1 MTKIAP
7 AIIVLG
13 NNSIPV
19 ARKIISVLPEAQL
32 YGLASRTSDVDVS
45 FTEFGVT
52 LRELFTNNTP
62 IIGFCATGILIRTLA
77 PLLANK
83 RQEPPVLAV
92 AEDGSA
98 VVPLL
103 GGLNGVNNLARKIA
117 SALGIKPAITTTGDI
132 RFGIALED
140 PPTGYHLSNPEYAK
154 TFMSDLL
161 AGQSMQLKGNAAWL
175 KNSSLPIAEDADK
188 VIEVTEQAV
197 DSTANHLIYHPATI
211 AIGVTP
217 LNPRFQSGENSELIA
232 LVQQMLADA
241 KLASA
246 SVAGVF
252 ARISDAAEPDL
263 QAIANSLNVP
273 IRFFTPDAIAQVMS
287 QNNTADVAT
296 GAALLAAA
304 AGELVIQRQT
314 ANFSCAI
321 AIAPLPIDINT
332 TGTPGGRLAII
343 GTGPGRS
350 DWMSPEVKEILRN
363 ATDFVGYSTYLNLVS
378 AFTKDK
384 RLHESDNR
392 EEIARAKVALDLA
405 AEGRF
410 VVVVSSG
417 DPGIY
422 AMAAAVFEVLDKQA
436 QPEWQSIAIQVAP
449 GISAMQAAAA
459 KIGAPLGHDFC
470 AISLSDILKPW
481 SIIEQRIT
489 AAAQADFVIAFYNPI
504 SKQRTWQLTETQ
516 KILLRYRS
524 ADTPVVLARN
534 LGRDG
539 ESTVVCTLG
548 NLVPEH
554 ADMRT
559 VIIIGS
565 SKTRMIQKRD
575 GGHWVYTPRRYDD

>member
-1 MTKIAP
+1 MTHIAP

-32 YGLASRTSDVDVS
+32 YGLADRTSDVDVS
-45 FTEFGVT
+45 FTEFGAT
-52 LRELFTNNTP
+52 LRELFANGTP

-103 GGLNGVNNLARKIA
+103 GGLNGVNNLARQIA
-117 SALGIKPAITTTGDI
+117 SVLSVIPAITTTGDI

-140 PPTGYHLSNPEYAK
+140 PPVGYRLSNPEYAK
-154 TFMSDLL
+154 GFMSDLL
-161 AGQSMQLKGNAAWL
+161 AGHTMRLEGNAAWL
-175 KNSSLPIAEDADK
+175 RNSSLPIVQDAQR
-188 VIEVTEQAV
+188 VIEVTEKAV
-197 DSTANHLIYHPATI
+197 FSTLNHLVYHPATV
-211 AIGVTP
+211 AIGITP
-217 LNPRFQSGENSELIA
+217 LNSSFRGEGSELIT
-232 LVQQMLADA
+232 LVQQMLTDA
-241 KLASA
+241 ELAPA
-246 SVAGVF
+246 AVAGVF
-252 ARISDAAEPDL
+252 ASISDTAEPGL
-263 QAIANSLNVP
+263 EAIANYLNVP
-273 IRFFTPDAIAQVMS
+273 IRFFTRDAITQVMS
-287 QNNTADVAT
+287 QHQTADVAV
-296 GAALLAAA
+296 GAALAAS
-304 AGELVIQRQT
+304 AGELIGQRQT

-332 TGTPGGRLAII
+332 TGTPRGRLAII

-363 ATDFVGYSTYLNLVS
+363 ATDFVGYSTYLDLVS
-378 AFTKDK
+378 AFTKGK
-384 RLHESDNR
+384 HLHESDNR

-405 AEGRF
+405 AQGRF
-410 VVVVSSG
+410 VAVISSG

-436 QPEWQSIAIQVAP
+436 KPEWQGIEIQVAP

-459 KIGAPLGHDFC
+459 KMGAPLGHDFC
-470 AISLSDILKPW
+470 VISLSDILKPW
-481 SIIEQRIT
+481 SIIEQRIS
-489 AAAQADFVIAFYNPI
+489 AAAEADFVIAFYNPV
-504 SKQRTWQLTETQ
+504 SKQRTWQLAEAQ
-516 KILLRYRS
+516 NILLRHRS
-524 ADTPVVLARN
+524 PDTPVVVARN
-534 LGRDG
+534 LGREA
-539 ESTVVCTLG
+539 ESTIVCTLE

-559 VIIIGS
+559 VILVGS

-575 GGHWVYTPRRYDD
+575 GGIWVYTPRRYDN